1 MFILLFIGFIF
12 LILIRVPVSIAI
24 GAAVLMTFL
33 TSDFSDSLYIIPQQI
48 LEGVNKPSLA
58 AVPFFIMAG
67 NLMNVV
73 GMTDRIF
80 NFANS
85 LVGHFKAGLAQVNV
99 LSSMIFAGVSGAAVA
114 DCAGLGAIEIKAMK
128 ERGYKPEFA
137 AAVTV
142 CSAVVGPIIPPSI
155 GLVIFAFLAQQSVER
170 MFLAGMIPGI
180 IIGLSLMLFNR
191 LLAIKHNFPTQKKAS
206 SKEVISSAWDG
217 ILALVAPGIILG
229 SILGGFVTATEAGVL
244 ACVYSMMLGLFYKT
258 LNFTNLWKAL
268 TDTMLMTSVIMIII
282 GFSIAMGWLLAIEQV
297 PQMIGYSIFALTES
311 KNVFLALL
319 LVFIILVGCVVEGVP
334 AKLLLVPMLLP
345 VIDSFGID
353 RVHFGIIIQLGLLI
367 GIATP
372 PMGIGLYI
380 MVEVGKVPFEKVS
393 LAVLP
398 FMIPLMLVLIL
409 LTYIPELTLW
419 LPNYVLGP
427 DTPINLS
434 LIHI

>member
-1 MFILLFIGFIF
+1 MFIVLFVGFIV
-12 LILIRVPVSIAI
+12 LILLRVPVSMAI
-24 GAAVLMTFL
+24 GAAVLLTFA
-33 TSDFSDSLYIIPQQI
+33 TSEFSDSMYIIPQQV

-114 DCAGLGAIEIKAMK
+114 DCAGLGAIEIKAMR
-128 ERGYKPEFA
+128 ERGYKAEFA

-155 GLVIFAFLAQQSVER
+155 GLVIYAFLAQQSVER
-170 MFLAGMIPGI
+170 MFLAGLIPGLI
-180 IIGLSLMLFNR
+180 VGGSLMLFNR
-191 LLAIKHNFPTQKKAS
+191 ILAIRHNFPTQERAPMS
-206 SKEVISSAWDG
+206 EVRSTAIDG
-217 ILALVAPGIILG
+217 VLALFAPGIILG

-244 ACVYSMMLGLFYKT
+244 ACVYSMGLGLFYKT
-258 LNFTNLWKAL
+258 LTKARLWQAL

-297 PQMIGYSIFALTES
+297 PQQIGDAVFSVTDSRY
-311 KNVFLALL
+311 VFLALM

-334 AKLLLVPMLLP
+334 AKLMLVPMLLP
-345 VIDSFGID
+345 VTDSFGID

-380 MVEVGKVPFEKVS
+380 MVEVGKVPFERVTM
-393 LAVLP
+393 AVIP
-398 FMIPLMLVLIL
+398 FLVPLMIVLIL
-409 LTYIPELTLW
+409 ITYFPQLTLW
-419 LPNYVLGP
+419 FPDLVLGP
-427 DTPINLS
+427 DTAGR
-434 LIHI
+434 

>member
-1 MFILLFIGFIF
+1 MFILLFIGFIV
-12 LILIRVPVSIAI
+12 LILMRVPVSMAI
-24 GAAVLMTFL
+24 GAAVLMTFA
-33 TSDFSDSLYIIPQQI
+33 TSEFSDSLYIIPQQI

-85 LVGHFKAGLAQVNV
+85 IVGHFRAGLAQVNV

-128 ERGYKPEFA
+128 ERGYKAEFA

-155 GLVIFAFLAQQSVER
+155 GLVIYAFLAQQSVER
-170 MFLAGMIPGI
+170 MFLAGFIPGLI
-180 IIGLSLMLFNR
+180 VGFSLMLFNR
-191 LLAIKHNFPTQKKAS
+191 ILAIKHDFPTQKRATFKQVRVAG
-206 SKEVISSAWDG
+206 IDG

-244 ACVYSMMLGLFYKT
+244 ACIYSIFLGLSYKT
-258 LNFTNLWKAL
+258 LTYRKLWSAL

-297 PQMIGYSIFALTES
+297 PQKIGEAVFSVTES
-311 KNVFLALL
+311 HQVFLAIM

-334 AKLLLVPMLLP
+334 AKLMLVPMLLP

-380 MVEVGKVPFEKVS
+380 MVEVGNVPFEKVAM
-393 LAVLP
+393 AVLP
-398 FMIPLMLVLIL
+398 FMIPLLLVLIL
-409 LTYIPELTLW
+409 ITYVPEVTLW
-419 LPNYVLGP
+419 LPDLVLGP
-427 DTPINLS
+427 DTPIR
-434 LIHI
+434 